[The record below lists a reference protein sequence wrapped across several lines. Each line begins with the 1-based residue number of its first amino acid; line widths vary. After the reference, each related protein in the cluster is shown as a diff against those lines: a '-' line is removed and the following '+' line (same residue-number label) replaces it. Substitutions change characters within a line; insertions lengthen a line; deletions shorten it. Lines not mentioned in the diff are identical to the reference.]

1 MKITLSQLRSLI
13 REAVKKS
20 IEDEEAVIPGRPM
33 YDNPNVSAKS
43 AQKIGDG
50 GWPGGYLDED
60 EEALDE
66 DLTWAADL
74 GVNLA
79 KKRLGFN
86 ENEKLE
92 EDESMIN
99 KTKNARSDVVTMNAQ
114 PTTRRALKLKDS

>member
-66 DLTWAADL
+66 FEDMFKSMALGAASSLHPEVIPHLT
-74 GVNLA
+74 
-79 KKRLGFN
+79 
-86 ENEKLE
+86 
-92 EDESMIN
+92 EDESMIS